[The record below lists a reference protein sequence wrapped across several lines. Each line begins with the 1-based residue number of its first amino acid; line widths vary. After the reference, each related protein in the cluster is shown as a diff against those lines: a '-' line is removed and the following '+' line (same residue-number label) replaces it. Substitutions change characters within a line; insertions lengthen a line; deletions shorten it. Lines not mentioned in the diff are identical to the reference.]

1 VNPRYW
7 LPGATLV
14 LLVASAGAAA
24 CGGDPAQSPPKSAE
38 GEPAKP
44 EPASPRAESHA
55 EGIGLGNIP
64 AIFDAGPDA
73 HWRAID
79 AAAFRGKQINGRL
92 APEKIQTVV
101 RAGFGSMRKCYE
113 AGLRASPNLSGRV
126 TIKFVIDMDG
136 NVQSAADEGSDY
148 PDVTVIQCVAEAFK
162 KLHFPRPEG
171 GNVTVVYP
179 IIFNP
184 GE

>member
-1 VNPRYW
+1 M
-7 LPGATLV
+7 

-24 CGGDPAQSPPKSAE
+24 CGGDPSQSPPKSAE
-38 GEPAKP
+38 GEPAKSA
-44 EPASPRAESHA
+44 EPPPPREESRA

-73 HWRAID
+73 HWVAID
-79 AAAFRGKQINGRL
+79 AAAFRGKQVNGRL
-92 APEKIQTVV
+92 APEKIQAVV

-126 TIKFVIDMDG
+126 TIKFVINMEGD
-136 NVQSAADEGSDY
+136 VQSAADEGSDY
-148 PDVTVIQCVAEAFK
+148 TDVTVIQCVAEAFK
-162 KLHFPRPEG
+162 RLHFPKPEG

-179 IIFNP
+179 SIFSP